1 MIVLSD
7 KEIVLTREQYMKV
20 GSDSN
25 IMNDMYEMKLGHN
38 LRVIDN
44 DYVLSFLDRQTY
56 DMFMGYIYEP
66 YLREVTL

>member
-25 IMNDMYEMKLGHN
+25 IMTDMYEMKLGHG
-38 LRVIDN
+38 LRILGD
-44 DYVLSFLDRQTY
+44 DYILSFIDRQAY
-56 DMFMGYIYEP
+56 ELFMGYIYEP
-66 YLREVTL
+66 YLREITP

>member
-7 KEIVLTREQYMKV
+7 KEIVLTKEQYMKV

-25 IMNDMYEMKLGHN
+25 IMTDMYEMKLGHK

-44 DYVLSFLDRQTY
+44 DYVVSFLDRQTY
-56 DMFMGYIYEP
+56 ELFMGYIYEP
-66 YLREVTL
+66 YLREITP